1 MRYQMDKYFLPS
13 LLLIGAVA
21 QAAPPDDAFTATV
34 QPFLRRN
41 CIGCHNGNL
50 TSGGLNLAPYLTAAA
65 SVALNDRERWE
76 LVVQKLRAGEM
87 PPKGAARPP
96 ADQVAGVV
104 NWVESSYAR
113 LDRDTPS
120 DPGRVTAH
128 RLNRYEYDNT
138 VRDLLGLD
146 LQASGDFPVDPYG
159 YGFDNI
165 GDVLSLSPVLTE
177 KYLKAAEHIAN
188 IAIPSAES
196 MQPVM
201 SRYLAE
207 RIGQARQLHIEATHE
222 FPVDGEYTLRSAWFQ
237 GLKVGTNLEGR
248 LYLDGKEI
256 SRHPL
261 TVYTEMDR
269 GFQTSGVHVT
279 AGLHKIE
286 AGITYDGILKDPPY
300 LEYLQVYGPGKR
312 TPFQATPAY
321 RRIFVC
327 AQHTPECARLI
338 VEPLVR
344 RAYRR
349 PAARSEIDELL
360 SLVRMAQSRGDSFE
374 SGIRVALEAILI
386 NPNFLFRMEH
396 DPAAGGSIPG
406 IAGGSIPGIAVGSIP
421 GIAAGSIP
429 GIAAGSVHRITDIE
443 LASRLSYF
451 LWSSMP
457 DDELLGLAVQ
467 DRLHVPE
474 VLHAQMKRLLG
485 DRRSR
490 ALVDNFGGQWL
501 QFRNLDVLK
510 PDPQKFPEFD
520 AGLREA
526 MRTET
531 ELFFAAIVREDRS
544 ILDFLDGRFT
554 YLNER
559 LARHYGID
567 GVTGR
572 EFRRV
577 ELDGTQRSGVLTQ
590 ASVLTVSSYPTRTSP
605 VIRGKWVLEN
615 LLDTP
620 PPPPPPDV
628 PPLNEAAVGTTVSMR
643 EQLEKHRSNPVCAGC
658 HGRMD
663 PIGFG
668 LENYDAIGRY
678 RTTEGK
684 FPVDSSG
691 TLPSGKSFAGA
702 AELKTILR
710 DDPQIFTRALSVKLL
725 TYALGRG
732 LESYDRAAISTIADR
747 VQQNDYRF
755 SALVQAII
763 DSVPFEMRRSGD
775 TGLSLSKTAQ
785 PPAELKP

>member
-1 MRYQMDKYFLPS
+1 MDRALKYFLPS
-13 LLLIGAVA
+13 VLAIRAVA

-34 QPFLRRN
+34 QPFLRHN
-41 CIGCHNGNL
+41 CIGCHNERL

-113 LDRDTPS
+113 LDRDAPS

-128 RLNRYEYDNT
+128 RLNRYEYNNT

-146 LQASGDFPVDPYG
+146 LQASDDFPVDPYG

-177 KYLKAAEHIAN
+177 KYLKAAEHIAD

-207 RIGQARQLHIEATHE
+207 RMGQARQLHIEATHE

-237 GLKVGTNLEGR
+237 GLKVGTNVEGR
-248 LYLDGKEI
+248 LYLDGKQI

-261 TVYTEMDR
+261 TIYTEMDR
-269 GFQTSGVHVT
+269 GFQTPGVHVT

-286 AGITYDGILKDPPY
+286 ADITYDGILKDPPY
-300 LEYLQVYGPGKR
+300 LEYLQVYGPGKP
-312 TPFQATPAY
+312 TPFQATPTY
-321 RRIFVC
+321 QRIFVC
-327 AQHTPECARLI
+327 RQHTPECARRI

-344 RAYRR
+344 HAYRR
-349 PAARSEIDELL
+349 PATKSEIDELL
-360 SLVRMAQSRGDSFE
+360 SLVRLAQSRGDSFE
-374 SGIRVALEAILI
+374 NGIRVALEAILI
-386 NPNFLFRMEH
+386 NPNFLFRIEL
-396 DPAAGGSIPG
+396 DPAAAGS
-406 IAGGSIPGIAVGSIP
+406 VN
-421 GIAAGSIP
+421 GIAAGSVHN
-429 GIAAGSVHRITDIE
+429 IAAGSVHRITDIE

-457 DDELLGLAVQ
+457 DDELMGLATE
-467 DRLHVPE
+467 DRLHIPE

-628 PPLNEAAVGTTVSMR
+628 PPLDEGAVGTTVSMR
-643 EQLEKHRSNPVCAGC
+643 EQLEKHRSNPVCAAC
-658 HGRMD
+658 HARMD

-691 TLPSGKSFAGA
+691 TLPSGKSFASA

-710 DDPQIFTRALSVKLL
+710 DDPQAFTRALSVKLL

-732 LESYDRAAISTIADR
+732 LESYDRAATSTIADH
-747 VQQNDYRF
+747 VQQSGYRF

-763 DSVPFEMRRSGD
+763 DSVPFEMRRSND
-775 TGLSLSKTAQ
+775 AKGLNLSKTAQ

>member
-1 MRYQMDKYFLPS
+1 MLKYLLPVLFLS
-13 LLLIGAVA
+13 RAVA
-21 QAAPPDDAFTATV
+21 QTPSPDDFTATV

-41 CIGCHNGNL
+41 CIGCHNEKL
-50 TSGGLNLAPYLTAAA
+50 TSGGLNLAQYLTVATSAA
-65 SVALNDRERWE
+65 LKDRDHWE

-87 PPKGAARPP
+87 PPKGIARPP
-96 ADQVAGVV
+96 ADQIAGVV
-104 NWVESSYAR
+104 HWVESSYAR

-128 RLNRYEYDNT
+128 RLNRYEYRNT

-146 LQASGDFPVDPYG
+146 LQASDDFPVDPYG

-196 MQPVM
+196 AKPVM

-207 RIGQARQLHIEATHE
+207 RLGEARQLHIEASHE

-237 GLKVGTNLEGR
+237 GLKVGTKVEGR
-248 LYLDGKEI
+248 LYLDGREI

-261 TVYTEMDR
+261 TIYTEMDR
-269 GFQTSGVHVT
+269 GFETPGVHVT

-286 AGITYDGILKDPPY
+286 ADITYEGVLKDPPY

-312 TPFQATPAY
+312 TPVQDTSVY
-321 RRIFVC
+321 QRIFVC
-327 AQHTPECARLI
+327 GQHTPQCAQRI
-338 VEPLVR
+338 IEPLLR
-344 RAYRR
+344 HAYRR
-349 PAARSEIDELL
+349 PVTKGEVDELL
-360 SLVRMAQSRGDSFE
+360 GLVRMAQDRGDSFE
-374 SGIRVALEAILI
+374 SGIRLALEAILI
-386 NPNFLFRMEH
+386 NPNFLFRVEH
-396 DPAAGGSIPG
+396 DSEPGSAG
-406 IAGGSIPGIAVGSIP
+406 A
-421 GIAAGSIP
+421 
-429 GIAAGSVHRITDIE
+429 VHRLTDIE

-474 VLHAQMKRLLG
+474 VLHAQMKRMLG
-485 DRRSR
+485 DRRSH

-510 PDPQKFPEFD
+510 PDPLKFPEFD

-531 ELFFAAIVREDRS
+531 ELFFAEIVREDRS

-559 LARHYGID
+559 LARHYGIS

-628 PPLNEAAVGTTVSMR
+628 PALNEAAVGLTASMR

-658 HGRMD
+658 HARMD

-691 TLPSGKSFAGA
+691 TLPSGKTFTGA

-710 DDPQIFTRALSVKLL
+710 DDPGVFTRALSVKLL

-732 LESYDRAAISTIADR
+732 LESYDHAAISTVVNT
-747 VQQNDYRF
+747 VQQNGYRF
-755 SALVQAII
+755 SALVQAIV
-763 DSVPFEMRRSGD
+763 DSAPFEMRRSGVPN
-775 TGLSLSKTAQ
+775 TNLLKTAQ
-785 PPAELKP
+785 RPEFKP

>member
-1 MRYQMDKYFLPS
+1 VLKY
-13 LLLIGAVA
+13 LLAVLMPVGALA
-21 QAAPPDDAFTATV
+21 EAAPPNDAFTATV

-41 CIGCHNGNL
+41 CVGCHNERL
-50 TSGGLNLAPYLTAAA
+50 TSGGLNLARYLAATGA
-65 SVALNDRERWE
+65 KALQERDQWEHVA
-76 LVVQKLRAGEM
+76 QKLRAGEM
-87 PPKGAARPP
+87 PPKAMPRPP
-96 ADQVAGVV
+96 SDQIAAIVS
-104 NWVESSYAR
+104 WIESSYAR
-113 LDRDTPS
+113 LDREAPS

-128 RLNRYEYDNT
+128 RLNKYEYNNT

-146 LQASGDFPVDPYG
+146 LDAAGDFPVDPYG

-188 IAIPSAES
+188 IAIPSAEP
-196 MQPVM
+196 MKPVM

-207 RIGQARQLHIEATHE
+207 RMGQARQLHIEAMHE
-222 FPVDGEYTLRSAWFQ
+222 FPADGEYTLRSAWFQ
-237 GLKVGTNLEGR
+237 GLKVGTKLEGR
-248 LYLDGKEI
+248 LYLDGRET
-256 SRHPL
+256 SHHPL
-261 TVYTEMDR
+261 IVYTEMDR
-269 GFQTSGVHVT
+269 GFDTPSVRVT

-286 AGITYDGILKDPPY
+286 ADITYDGVLKDPPY
-300 LEYLQVYGPGKR
+300 LEYLQVYGPNKR
-312 TPFQATPAY
+312 TPTQETAAY
-321 RRIFVC
+321 ERIFVC
-327 AQHTPECARLI
+327 RQQTPECSQRIIESLA
-338 VEPLVR
+338 R

-349 PAARSEIDELL
+349 PPAKSEIDELTG
-360 SLVRMAQSRGDSFE
+360 LVRMAQGRGDSFE
-374 SGIRVALEAILI
+374 SGIRLALEAILI
-386 NPNFLFRMEH
+386 NPNFLFRIEQ
-396 DPAAGGSIPG
+396 DPTGARPT
-406 IAGGSIPGIAVGSIP
+406 
-421 GIAAGSIP
+421 
-429 GIAAGSVHRITDIE
+429 HRLTDIE

-474 VLHAQMKRLLG
+474 TLHAQMKRMLSNP
-485 DRRSR
+485 RSH
-490 ALVDNFGGQWL
+490 ALVENFGGQWL

-520 AGLREA
+520 AGLRNA

-531 ELFFAAIVREDRS
+531 ELFFSAIVREDRS

-559 LARHYGID
+559 LAKHYGIP

-577 ELDGTQRSGVLTQ
+577 ELDGSQRSGVLTQ

-628 PPLNEAAVGTTVSMR
+628 PLLNEAAIGATLSMR
-643 EQLEKHRSNPVCAGC
+643 EQLEAHRSNPACAGC
-658 HGRMD
+658 HARMD

-678 RTTEGK
+678 RTSEGK
-684 FPVDSSG
+684 FPIDSSG
-691 TLPSGKSFAGA
+691 TLPGGKSFAGA
-702 AELKTILR
+702 AGLKSILR
-710 DDPQIFTRALSVKLL
+710 DDPQVFTRALSEKLL

-732 LESYDRAAISTIADR
+732 LESYDRAAVAVIVDR
-747 VQQNDYRF
+747 VQANGYRF
-755 SALVQAII
+755 SALVQAIV
-763 DSVPFEMRRSGD
+763 DSVPFEMRR
-775 TGLSLSKTAQ
+775 TAELNLSKAS
-785 PPAELKP
+785 PPAESKR

>member
-1 MRYQMDKYFLPS
+1 MAFRQFLPIF
-13 LLLIGAVA
+13 LFLPTVA
-21 QAAPPDDAFTATV
+21 QAAPPDDSFTAVV

-41 CIGCHNGNL
+41 CIACHNGKL
-50 TSGGLNLAPYLTAAA
+50 ASGGISFEAYLTTTASAA
-65 SVALNDRERWE
+65 LRDREQWE

-87 PPKGAARPP
+87 PPKGIARPP
-96 ADQVAGVV
+96 ADQIAAPVT
-104 NWVESSYAR
+104 WIESSYSR
-113 LDRDTPS
+113 IDLDTPP

-128 RLNRYEYDNT
+128 RLNRYEYNNT

-146 LQASGDFPVDPYG
+146 LHASDDFPVDPYG

-188 IAIPSAES
+188 IAIPPSAAVK
-196 MQPVM
+196 PIM

-207 RIGQARQLHIEATHE
+207 RMGQARQLHIETIHE

-237 GLKVGTNLEGR
+237 GLRVGTKLEGR
-248 LYLDGKEI
+248 LYLDGQEV
-256 SRHPL
+256 SRNPL

-279 AGLHKIE
+279 AGRHRFE
-286 AGITYDGILKDPPY
+286 AEIRYDGFLKDPPY
-300 LEYLQVYGPGKR
+300 LEYLQVYGPGKQ
-312 TPFQATPAY
+312 TPPQATPAY
-321 RRIFVC
+321 RRIFIC
-327 AQHTPECARLI
+327 GQRTPDCARRI
-338 VEPLVR
+338 IEPLAHR
-344 RAYRR
+344 GYRR
-349 PAARSEIDELL
+349 PVTKGELDELL
-360 SLVRMAQSRGDSFE
+360 SLVRMAQDRGDSFE
-374 SGIRVALEAILI
+374 GGIRVALEAILV
-386 NPNFLFRMEH
+386 NPNFLFRIER
-396 DPAAGGSIPG
+396 DPPGSGSI
-406 IAGGSIPGIAVGSIP
+406 
-421 GIAAGSIP
+421 
-429 GIAAGSVHRITDIE
+429 HRLSDVE

-457 DDELLGLAVQ
+457 DDELLGLAAQ

-474 VLHAQMKRLLG
+474 VLHAQMRRLL
-485 DRRSR
+485 DDPRSR

-520 AGLREA
+520 AALRED

-554 YLNER
+554 FLNAR
-559 LARHYGID
+559 LAKHYGLD
-567 GVTGR
+567 GGVPFGSGR

-577 ELDGTQRSGVLTQ
+577 ELDGLQRSGVLTQ

-628 PPLNEAAVGTTVSMR
+628 PPLNEAAIGATVSLR
-643 EQLEKHRSNPVCAGC
+643 EQLEKHRSNAVCAGC
-658 HGRMD
+658 HARMD

-678 RTTEGK
+678 RTTDGK
-684 FPVDSSG
+684 FPIDSSG

-710 DDPQIFTRALSVKLL
+710 DDPRNFTRALSAKLL

-732 LESYDRAAISTIADR
+732 LENYDRAAVSTIANR
-747 VQQNDYRF
+747 VQQDGYKF
-755 SALVQAII
+755 SALVQAIV
-763 DSVPFEMRRSGD
+763 DSAPFRMRR
-775 TGLSLSKTAQ
+775 
-785 PPAELKP
+785 P

>member
-1 MRYQMDKYFLPS
+1 MQRLIHCGPIGTARSTITKYAVVLQYLLPI
-13 LLLIGAVA
+13 LVVIHAVA
-21 QAAPPDDAFTATV
+21 QAAPPDDGYTETV

-41 CIGCHNGNL
+41 CVACHNDQLN
-50 TSGGLNLAPYLTAAA
+50 SGGMNFSPYLTATP
-65 SVALNDRERWE
+65 SVALKDREQWE
-76 LVVQKLRAGEM
+76 LVAQKLRAGEM
-87 PPKGAARPP
+87 PPKGIPRPP
-96 ADQVAGVV
+96 GDQIAALV
-104 NWVESSYAR
+104 NWIESSYAR
-113 LDRDTPS
+113 IDRDTPP

-128 RLNRYEYDNT
+128 RLNRYEYNNT
-138 VRDLLGLD
+138 VRDLLGLE
-146 LQASGDFPVDPYG
+146 LQASADFPVDPYG

-188 IAIPSAES
+188 IAIP
-196 MQPVM
+196 PTGPIKPIM

-207 RIGQARQLHIEATHE
+207 RTGQARQLHVEATHE

-237 GLKVGTNLEGR
+237 GLKIGTKLEGR

-256 SRHPL
+256 SHHPL

-279 AGLHKIE
+279 AGLHRIE
-286 AGITYDGILKDPPY
+286 ADIRYDGFLKDPPF
-300 LEYLQVYGPGKR
+300 LEYIQVYGPGKQ
-312 TPFQATPAY
+312 TPAQVTPAY
-321 RRIFVC
+321 QRIFVC
-327 AQHTPECARLI
+327 GQHTPECARRI
-338 VEPLVR
+338 IEPLVH

-349 PAARSEIDELL
+349 PAMKSEVDELL
-360 SLVRMAQSRGDSFE
+360 SLIRMAQNRGDTFE
-374 SGIRVALEAILI
+374 NGVRVALTAILV
-386 NPNFLFRMEH
+386 NPNFLFRIER
-396 DPAAGGSIPG
+396 DPAG
-406 IAGGSIPGIAVGSIP
+406 
-421 GIAAGSIP
+421 AGSI
-429 GIAAGSVHRITDIE
+429 HRISDIE

-457 DDELLGLAVQ
+457 DDEMLTLAEQ
-467 DRLHVPE
+467 DRLHLPE
-474 VLHAQMKRLLG
+474 ILHAQMKRLL
-485 DRRSR
+485 DDPRSR

-501 QFRNLDVLK
+501 QFRNLDVLQ
-510 PDPQKFPEFD
+510 PDPHKFPEFD

-531 ELFFAAIVREDRS
+531 ELFFAAIIHEDRS

-559 LARHYGID
+559 LAKHYGID
-567 GVTGR
+567 EGTPFGP

-577 ELDGTQRSGVLTQ
+577 ELDGAERSGVLTQ

-628 PPLNEAAVGTTVSMR
+628 PPLNEAAVGTTASLR
-643 EQLEKHRSNPVCAGC
+643 EQLEKHRSNAVCAGC
-658 HGRMD
+658 HARMD

-678 RTTEGK
+678 RTTDGK
-684 FPVDSSG
+684 FLIDSSG
-691 TLPSGKSFAGA
+691 TLPNGKSFAGA

-710 DDPQIFTRALSVKLL
+710 NDPQNFTRALSAKLL

-732 LESYDRAAISTIADR
+732 LEAYDRAAIATIMNR

-755 SALVQAII
+755 SALVQAIV
-763 DSVPFEMRRSGD
+763 DSVPFQMRR
-775 TGLSLSKTAQ
+775 TAPESK
-785 PPAELKP
+785 PEIKP